1 MQDHSEAENQ
11 YITRLKGEIT
21 TFFEDE
27 DVKIVLF
34 GSRARGD
41 NRPAADVDIGIIPYG
56 EFDGSK
62 LTLLREEIENS
73 NTPYKVE
80 IVNLAEVSD
89 FFKKEALRQVV
100 VWKDLDQKTTMR

>member
-41 NRPAADVDIGIIPYG
+41 NNPAADIDIGLIPSG
-56 EFDGSK
+56 ELDN
-62 LTLLREEIENS
+62 TRIALLHEKIEDLNI
-73 NTPYKVE
+73 PYKVE
-80 IVNLAEVSD
+80 IVNFAEVSES
-89 FFKKEALRQVV
+89 FKKEALRQVI
-100 VWKDLDQKTTMR
+100 VWKD

>member
-1 MQDHSEAENQ
+1 MQDSNATKNK

-41 NRPAADVDIGIIPYG
+41 NHPAADVDIGIIPSG
-56 EFDGSK
+56 GLDN
-62 LTLLREEIENS
+62 TRIALLHEKIEDLNI
-73 NTPYKVE
+73 PYKVE
-80 IVNLAEVSD
+80 IVNFAEVSES
-89 FFKKEALRQVV
+89 FKKEALRQAI
-100 VWKDLDQKTTMR
+100 VWKD